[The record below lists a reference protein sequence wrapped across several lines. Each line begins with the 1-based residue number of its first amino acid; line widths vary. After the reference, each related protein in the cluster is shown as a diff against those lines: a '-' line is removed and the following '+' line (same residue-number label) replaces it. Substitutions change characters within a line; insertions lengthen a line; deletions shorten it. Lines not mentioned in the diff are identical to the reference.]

1 MKTERAKIVRILGSL
16 CCLGILI
23 GLFLPMY
30 TVLGESLSFIECLEA
45 ADDFSESTKN
55 GLVTFLCVAIFLYL
69 FTYLAVYAHGEST
82 GAGTS
87 VILFL
92 LTLGDWFLYK
102 KVDELFFGL
111 PFASF
116 MKGIGAHLI
125 GWCFMGLLLSGILSL
140 IFAIMG
146 KGIEPEASKQSENVQ
161 YELQER
167 VTMLACPE
175 CGKPYEKEDTFCGRC
190 GYRFKKIACP
200 KCGKEGDEGD
210 LFCKKCGIHLVEMR
224 IQEETEEEQEK
235 PAENDAVSNIED
247 MHVHSEQDVMP
258 EMLLVTGDVEEKF
271 YTCIT
276 CGEKIPVTKHFCTRC
291 GTRVDEKE
299 NIW

>member
-1 MKTERAKIVRILGSL
+1 MKPERARIVKILGSL

-55 GLVTFLCVAIFLYL
+55 GLVMFLSVAIFLYL

-102 KVDELFFGL
+102 KVDEIFFGL
-111 PFASF
+111 PFSSF
-116 MKGIGAHLI
+116 IKGIGAHLI
-125 GWCFMGLLLSGILSL
+125 GWCFMGLLLCGILSL
-140 IFAIMG
+140 LFAIMG
-146 KGIEPEASKQSENVQ
+146 KGSEQEVIQQSKEIQ
-161 YELQER
+161 YEPQER
-167 VTMLACPE
+167 VTTLVCPE

-210 LFCKKCGIHLVEMR
+210 LFCKKCGIHLVERR
-224 IQEETEEEQEK
+224 IQEETEEEQNNPTEK
-235 PAENDAVSNIED
+235 DEVTELED
-247 MHVHSEQDVMP
+247 MQEHSEQEAKTAVSSM
-258 EMLLVTGDVEEKF
+258 EEEQF
-271 YTCIT
+271 YICIT

-291 GTRVDEKE
+291 GTKVDERDK
-299 NIW
+299 